1 MELKHYQSVW
11 KGCQHIRVKMDN
23 AITNVFVNNM
33 GENILVKCNFLAK
46 VIAVLHRK
54 TDVVISGTYT

>member
-11 KGCQHIRVKMDN
+11 KGCQHIRVKMGN
-23 AITNVFVNNM
+23 AITIVFVNNM
-33 GENILVKCNFLAK
+33 GENILVKCNLLAK